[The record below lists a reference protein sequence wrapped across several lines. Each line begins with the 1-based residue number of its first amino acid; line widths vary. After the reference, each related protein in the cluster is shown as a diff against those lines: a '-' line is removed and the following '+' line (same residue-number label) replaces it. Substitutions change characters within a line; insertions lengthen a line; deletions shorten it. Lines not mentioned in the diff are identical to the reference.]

1 MRKVLLVGLVFTLA
15 CQKKEETQ
23 NSAPSAIESAT
34 AGSLSDAPT
43 TYTTAVP
50 SAPASGVKLNPPHGE
65 PGHLCEIE
73 VGAPLP
79 VDVELPEPVEVT
91 PARPTPVALPTTS
104 VLNRPINTAVPS
116 GPKPQFNPPHGQP
129 WHTCDLEVG
138 APLK

>member
-1 MRKVLLVGLVFTLA
+1 MKRILLVGLVFTLA

-23 NSAPSAIESAT
+23 NAAPSAIESAT

-43 TYTTAVP
+43 TYTTAEPVP
-50 SAPASGVKLNPPHGE
+50 SNVKLNPPHGE

-79 VDVELPEPVEVT
+79 ETAALPEPVEVT
-91 PARPTPVALPTTS
+91 PARPTPVAPPTTS